1 MIKYV
6 VDVVDPRNPET
17 GTGGYAHRFEFD
29 SEADARLAYLRAI
42 GAGFESKVER
52 VLDHKALASRAMSAR
67 NAQGTSRTASGR
79 GARRAPSAS

>member
-6 VDVVDPRNPET
+6 VDVVEPWNPET

-29 SEADARLAYLRAI
+29 SEADARLASSRAI
-42 GAGFESKVER
+42 GAGFESKTER

-79 GARRAPSAS
+79 GARRAGS